1 MNDDVVTQLMTE
13 RIERDAPT
21 AVDRA
26 SVDAWCEFFGEDR
39 ARHRTTIDRWIV
51 PPAMTAVFGRPVVA
65 PIDGSTQLGLHDRL
79 KEQLGLPVGIA
90 VGYELECHA
99 PLHDD
104 DRLSSVERIASVG
117 DLRDT
122 KFGPGRDWVVE
133 VVSANTAGDLV
144 GIERWSMLGYDPSR
158 PAIPAPAR
166 VADPATDVETP
177 DRSATIEVTREL
189 VVGGATVNRVWA
201 AGHHDD
207 VAAKAAGLP
216 GIILDTSTWVALAAG
231 HAARWIG
238 GDPRL
243 GRISL
248 SMRGSVSP
256 GDVVELSGNLV
267 GDVVD
272 DHDVRWVS
280 IDVLGR
286 VRGRVVADAVV
297 RLAVATVDGT
307 DVWTLRPDLWL
318 P

>member
-1 MNDDVVTQLMTE
+1 MNDDVIAQLMTE

-21 AVDRA
+21 AVDQA

-39 ARHRTTIDRWIV
+39 ARHRTTTDGWVV

-79 KEQLGLPVGIA
+79 KDQLGLPVGIA

-99 PLHDD
+99 PLHDG

-133 VVSANTAGDLV
+133 VASANAAGDLV
-144 GIERWSMLGYDPSR
+144 GIERWSMLGYDPSQSVR
-158 PAIPAPAR
+158 STRAHATTAPG
-166 VADPATDVETP
+166 DDEPSQW
-177 DRSATIEVTREL
+177 SATVEVTRDL
-189 VVGGATVNRVWA
+189 VVGGATVDRVWT

-216 GIILDTSTWVALAAG
+216 GIILDTSTWVSLAAT

-238 GDPRL
+238 GDPRP
-243 GRISL
+243 GRVSL
-248 SMRGSVSP
+248 SMKRPMAVD
-256 GDVVELSGNLV
+256 DVVDLAGYLV

-272 DHDVRWVS
+272 GHGVRWVS
-280 IDVLGR
+280 VDIVGR
-286 VRGRVVADAVV
+286 VRGRVAAGALV
-297 RLAVATVDGT
+297 RLAVSTADGT
-307 DVWTLRPDLWL
+307 DAWTLRPDRWL

>member
-1 MNDDVVTQLMTE
+1 VNDGVITQLMTE

-21 AVDRA
+21 TVDRA
-26 SVDAWCEFFGEDR
+26 SLDAWCEFFGEDR
-39 ARHRTTIDRWIV
+39 TRHRTTTDGWVV

-79 KEQLGLPVGIA
+79 KEQLGLPIGIA

-99 PLHDD
+99 LLHDG

-133 VVSANTAGDLV
+133 VVSANGAGDLV
-144 GIERWSMLGYDPSR
+144 GIERWSMLGYDPSQF
-158 PAIPAPAR
+158 
-166 VADPATDVETP
+166 V
-177 DRSATIEVTREL
+177 RSTQAHSTTALIDDEPSQWSASVEVTRDF
-189 VVGGATVNRVWA
+189 VVEGATVDRVWA

-216 GIILDTSTWVALAAG
+216 GIILDTSTWVSLAATHG
-231 HAARWIG
+231 ARWIG
-238 GDPRL
+238 GDPRP
-243 GRISL
+243 GRVSL
-248 SMRGSVSP
+248 SMTRPVSVD
-256 GDVVELSGNLV
+256 DVVDLAGYLV

-272 DHDVRWVS
+272 ERGVRWVS
-280 IDVLGR
+280 VEIVGR
-286 VRGRVVADAVV
+286 VRGRVATGALV
-297 RLAVATVDGT
+297 RFAVATADGA
-307 DVWTLRPDLWL
+307 DVWTLRSDRWL

>member
-1 MNDDVVTQLMTE
+1 MTE

-39 ARHRTTIDRWIV
+39 GRHRTTTDGWVV

-90 VGYELECHA
+90 VGYEIECHA
-99 PLHDD
+99 PLRDG
-104 DRLSSVERIASVG
+104 DRLSSVERIVSVG

-133 VVSANTAGDLV
+133 VASANTAGDLV

-158 PAIPAPAR
+158 LRTSTPASARTSTAP
-166 VADPATDVETP
+166 VDDEPSQW
-177 DRSATIEVTREL
+177 SATVEITRDFIVE
-189 VVGGATVNRVWA
+189 GATVDRVWA
-201 AGHHDD
+201 AGHHGD
-207 VAAKAAGLP
+207 VAARAAGLP
-216 GIILDTSTWVALAAG
+216 GIILDTSTWVSLAATL
-231 HAARWIG
+231 AARWIG
-238 GDPRL
+238 GYPRL
-243 GRISL
+243 GRVSL
-248 SMRGSVSP
+248 SMKRPVSVDDVADIS
-256 GDVVELSGNLV
+256 GDLV

-272 DHDVRWVS
+272 EHGVRWVS
-280 IDVLGR
+280 VDIVGR
-286 VRGRVVADAVV
+286 VRGRVAAGAVV
-297 RLAVATVDGT
+297 RFAVATADGT
-307 DVWTLRPDLWL
+307 DVWTLRPDRWL